1 MAKTGT
7 GIFFDGV
14 TSARQDV
21 ALELAPTALIIRSQ
35 AGEEL
40 GAWPYVKLKHQ
51 SAPDHVFRIA
61 CARIRCWPALEIY
74 DADFAH
80 EVDLLAPLID
90 RTGAAARRAQL
101 QAIVLGDCGDGG
113 SGARRDFR
121 RSRHCRTA
129 RPGGAATYRAAAG
142 DDCRRPGARHA
153 RQGSQGPAIRM
164 RRGAGGTRRARGVR
178 KADGAAVGGRAAAR

>member
-7 GIFFDGV
+7 GLFFDGV

-21 ALELAPTALIIRSQ
+21 TLELAPTALIIRSQ
-35 AGEEL
+35 AGAEL
-40 GAWPYVKLKHQ
+40 GAWPYVKLRHQ

-61 CARIRCWPALEIY
+61 LRENPVLARVEIY

-101 QAIVLGDCGDGG
+101 QAAFWAI
-113 SGARRDFR
+113 
-121 RSRHCRTA
+121 
-129 RPGGAATYRAAAG
+129 AATVA
-142 DDCRRPGARHA
+142 
-153 RQGSQGPAIRM
+153 
-164 RRGAGGTRRARGVR
+164 
-178 KADGAAVGGRAAAR
+178 